1 VPVTR
6 IVFPFFTQVIVFF
19 LLDGLA
25 DGLENIERDGDG
37 EGDGEA
43 LAEGELLGDGDS
55 LAIGELDGLGLALT
69 ISAALAVAEGVGV
82 ALAVTTGI
90 GFGVKSG
97 SYATFPSA
105 FLTLVG
111 KFSGNGVSDKCFITE
126 RTSGRKFGNTF
137 EAPSAVMP
145 ALRVRI
151 SVNRLR

>member
-1 VPVTR
+1 MVPVTR

-19 LLDGLA
+19 LLFGLA
-25 DGLENIERDGDG
+25 DGVEIDERDGV
-37 EGDGEA
+37 GEA
-43 LAEGELLGDGDS
+43 LGVGDS

-90 GFGVKSG
+90 GFANESL
-97 SYATFPSA
+97 SYETFPSA

-111 KFSGNGVSDKCFITE
+111 KFSGNAVSDKCFITE
-126 RTSGRKFGNTF
+126 RTSGRKFGKTC

-151 SVNRLR
+151 SVRRLR

>member
-1 VPVTR
+1 
-6 IVFPFFTQVIVFF
+6 VIVLF

-69 ISAALAVAEGVGV
+69 ISAV
-82 ALAVTTGI
+82 LAVTTGI